1 MNQNS
6 LKSIWKLAHESK
18 AYNLNNQ
25 DYIQSIIR
33 KSHSS
38 GFSKIM
44 KEIKLKIFIYST
56 SLLTLIGLVIYGFI
70 YLKIE
75 LSTAI
80 VLPFMFAGLFL
91 IFKSSSEIVRYSIL
105 NNQMDNLPIK
115 EAGIYFGERLA
126 KIIKIDFIIYLALFY
141 SMGIFFLLG
150 LFLNIGGIKAW
161 AISTNLS
168 SLLFIFSFLLFIT
181 PWLIRKILNQRYK
194 DVNLNLK
201 NSIDYY
207 IDEAS

>member
-1 MNQNS
+1 
-6 LKSIWKLAHESK
+6 
-18 AYNLNNQ
+18 
-25 DYIQSIIR
+25 
-33 KSHSS
+33 
-38 GFSKIM
+38 M